1 MKISKRLR
9 AIGDL
14 IEDNSFILDVGCD
27 HALLDIYVV
36 SNKKNVKAIA
46 SDINEGPLKGARDN
60 IRKYDLED
68 KIVLSNSD
76 GLESYQEGVDV
87 IILSGLG
94 STTIIDILIGG
105 KDILDNIDEIIIS
118 SNNDYDY
125 LRKNLGILGFTVD
138 KELIVKDRNKYYQV
152 IKFKKGILNYN
163 KYELK
168 YGKISSDSTY
178 IEYLNFNRKKLLEI
192 YKLLG
197 FKYFFS
203 KIKIG
208 KEIRYIDRT
217 LQKLK
222 NINRN

>member
-36 SNKKNVKAIA
+36 TNKKNVKAIA

-197 FKYFFS
+197 FKQFFS

-208 KEIRYIDRT
+208 EEIRYIDRT

-222 NINRN
+222 NMV

>member
-36 SNKKNVKAIA
+36 TNKKNVKAIA

-76 GLESYQEGVDV
+76 GLESYQEGVDT

-94 STTIIDILIGG
+94 STIIIDILIGG

-197 FKYFFS
+197 FKHFFS

-222 NINRN
+222 NMV

>member
-9 AIGDL
+9 ALGDL
-14 IEDNSFILDVGCD
+14 IEDNSFRLDVGCD

-36 SNKKNVKAIA
+36 TNKKNVKAIA

-76 GLESYQEGVDV
+76 GLESYQEGVDT

-178 IEYLNFNRKKLLEI
+178 IEYLNFNGKKLFEI

-197 FKYFFS
+197 FKHFFS

-222 NINRN
+222 NMV

>member
-36 SNKKNVKAIA
+36 TNKKNVKAIA

-163 KYELK
+163 K
-168 YGKISSDSTY
+168 
-178 IEYLNFNRKKLLEI
+178 
-192 YKLLG
+192 
-197 FKYFFS
+197 
-203 KIKIG
+203 
-208 KEIRYIDRT
+208 
-217 LQKLK
+217 
-222 NINRN
+222 

>member
-36 SNKKNVKAIA
+36 TNKKNVKAIA

-60 IRKYDLED
+60 IRKYNLED

-152 IKFKKGILNYN
+152 IKFKQGILNYN

-197 FKYFFS
+197 FNHFFS
-203 KIKIG
+203 RIKIG

-222 NINRN
+222 NMV

>member
-36 SNKKNVKAIA
+36 TNKKNVRAIA

-197 FKYFFS
+197 FNHFFS
-203 KIKIG
+203 RIKIG

-222 NINRN
+222 NMV

>member
-36 SNKKNVKAIA
+36 TNKKNVKAIA

-197 FKYFFS
+197 FEHFFS

-222 NINRN
+222 NMV

>member
-76 GLESYQEGVDV
+76 GLESYQEGVDT

-178 IEYLNFNRKKLLEI
+178 IEYLNFNRKKLLDI

-203 KIKIG
+203 RIKIG

-222 NINRN
+222 NMV

>member
-197 FKYFFS
+197 FNHFFS
-203 KIKIG
+203 RIKIG

-222 NINRN
+222 NMV

>member
-222 NINRN
+222 NMV

>member
-36 SNKKNVKAIA
+36 TNKKNVKAIA

-60 IRKYDLED
+60 VRKYGLED
-68 KIVLSNSD
+68 KIVLRNAN
-76 GLESYQEGVDV
+76 GLESYQEGVDT

-94 STTIIDILIGG
+94 STTIIDILIDG

-138 KELIVKDRNKYYQV
+138 KELVVNDRNKYYQV
-152 IKFKKGILNYN
+152 IKFKKGTFNYN

-168 YGKISSDSTY
+168 YGKVSSDSTY
-178 IEYLNFNRKKLLEI
+178 IEYLKFNRRKLFDI

-197 FKYFFS
+197 FKHFFS
-203 KIKIG
+203 RIKIRN
-208 KEIRYIDRT
+208 EIRYIDKT
-217 LQKLK
+217 LRKLK
-222 NINRN
+222 NVL

>member
-36 SNKKNVKAIA
+36 TNKKNVKAIA

-60 IRKYDLED
+60 VRKYDLED

-76 GLESYQEGVDV
+76 GLESYQEGVDT

-168 YGKISSDSTY
+168 YGKISSDPTY

-203 KIKIG
+203 RIKIG

-222 NINRN
+222 NMV

>member
-36 SNKKNVKAIA
+36 TNKKNVKAIA

-178 IEYLNFNRKKLLEI
+178 IEYLNFNRKKLWEI

-197 FKYFFS
+197 FKHFFS

-222 NINRN
+222 NMV

>member
-36 SNKKNVKAIA
+36 TNKKNVKAIA

-76 GLESYQEGVDV
+76 GLESYQEGVDT

-168 YGKISSDSTY
+168 YGKISSDPTY

-203 KIKIG
+203 RIKIG

-222 NINRN
+222 NMV

>member
-36 SNKKNVKAIA
+36 TNKNNVKAIA

-60 IRKYDLED
+60 VRKYGLED
-68 KIVLSNSD
+68 KIVLRNAN
-76 GLESYQEGVDV
+76 GLESYQEGVDT

-94 STTIIDILIGG
+94 STTIIDILIDG
-105 KDILDNIDEIIIS
+105 KDILDNINEIIIS

-125 LRKNLGILGFTVD
+125 LRKNLGMLGFTVD
-138 KELIVKDRNKYYQV
+138 KELIVNDRNKYYQV
-152 IKFKKGILNYN
+152 IKFKKGVFNYN

-168 YGKISSDSTY
+168 YGKVSSDSTY
-178 IEYLNFNRKKLLEI
+178 IEYLKFNRRKLFEI

-197 FKYFFS
+197 FKHFFS
-203 KIKIG
+203 RIKIG
-208 KEIRYIDRT
+208 QEIRYIDRI
-217 LQKLK
+217 LQRLK
-222 NINRN
+222 NVL

>member
-36 SNKKNVKAIA
+36 TNKKNVKAIA

-76 GLESYQEGVDV
+76 GLGSYQEGVDV

-94 STTIIDILIGG
+94 STTIINILIGG

-197 FKYFFS
+197 FNHFFS
-203 KIKIG
+203 RIKIG

-222 NINRN
+222 NMV

>member
-36 SNKKNVKAIA
+36 TNKKNVKAIA

-76 GLESYQEGVDV
+76 GLESYQEGVDT

-197 FKYFFS
+197 FKHVFYR
-203 KIKIG
+203 IKIG

-222 NINRN
+222 NMV

>member
-36 SNKKNVKAIA
+36 TNKKNVRAIA

-152 IKFKKGILNYN
+152 IKFKKGVLNYN

-197 FKYFFS
+197 FNHFFS
-203 KIKIG
+203 RIKIG

-222 NINRN
+222 NMV

>member
-36 SNKKNVKAIA
+36 SNKKNVRAIA

-222 NINRN
+222 NMV

>member
-36 SNKKNVKAIA
+36 TNKKNVKAIA
-46 SDINEGPLKGARDN
+46 SDINKGPLKGARDN

-76 GLESYQEGVDV
+76 GLESYQEGVDT

-168 YGKISSDSTY
+168 YGKISSDFTY
-178 IEYLNFNRKKLLEI
+178 IEYLNFNRKKLFEI

-197 FKYFFS
+197 FKHFFS

-222 NINRN
+222 NMV